1 MSNTPV
7 DPNQKEGKDK
17 VTNKSFMDKL
27 KDNTNFIMF
36 FVVVLIVV
44 IVALV
49 TEHRIIKGHESNL
62 KALTEKFE
70 IINMTMLQE
79 CSLEE
84 DAISSLNET
93 MHLDST
99 QCKILKSVLLELET
113 KHGSTHRDY
122 RVGVEEIRMML
133 DAQSVKV
140 QNEYESLQIWCGLL
154 TIVFLVFSFYSVF
167 KADNIVRQGNEALS
181 DISKIKREG
190 RESVDGISEQVN
202 KKITEFIDS
211 SKTTLAKEKKETT
224 DEINENKDKI
234 IRLLT
239 EKETDI
245 GNKIEDS
252 FKGNANQL
260 NEIIKQEN
268 EKLDKKMAD
277 HNKKIVEIDQQLKNM
292 ESRLASM
299 KNAVSTIDK
308 MAEVFKSFQQMTT
321 PENKE

>member
-1 MSNTPV
+1 MSNTPEGS
-7 DPNQKEGKDK
+7 NLKEGLDN

-27 KDNTNFIMF
+27 KDNLNFIMF
-36 FVVVLIVV
+36 VVAVLIVV

-70 IINMTMLQE
+70 IINLVTQQE

-93 MHLDST
+93 MHLDSS

-202 KKITEFIDS
+202 KKIKEFIDS
-211 SKTTLAKEKKETT
+211 SKTTLSKEKQ
-224 DEINENKDKI
+224 EITNEIVEYKNKAI
-234 IRLLT
+234 SSLT
-239 EKETDI
+239 EKEKDI
-245 GNKIEDS
+245 EKGITDS
-252 FKGNANQL
+252 FKDNTSQL
-260 NEIIKQEN
+260 NEIVKQEN

-277 HNKKIVEIDQQLKNM
+277 HNKRIVEIDQQLKSM

-308 MAEVFKSFQQMTT
+308 MADVFKSFQQMTT

>member
-1 MSNTPV
+1 MSNTPEGS
-7 DPNQKEGKDK
+7 NLKEGLDN

-27 KDNTNFIMF
+27 KDNLNFIMF
-36 FVVVLIVV
+36 FVAVLIVV

-70 IINMTMLQE
+70 IINLVTQQE

-93 MHLDST
+93 MHLDSS

-202 KKITEFIDS
+202 KKIKEFIDS
-211 SKTTLAKEKKETT
+211 SKTTLSKEKQ
-224 DEINENKDKI
+224 EITNEIVEYKNKAI
-234 IRLLT
+234 SSLT
-239 EKETDI
+239 EKEKDI
-245 GNKIEDS
+245 EKGITDS
-252 FKGNANQL
+252 FKDNTSQL
-260 NEIIKQEN
+260 NEIVKQEN

-277 HNKKIVEIDQQLKNM
+277 HNKRIVEIDQQLKSM

-308 MAEVFKSFQQMTT
+308 MADVFKSFQQMTT